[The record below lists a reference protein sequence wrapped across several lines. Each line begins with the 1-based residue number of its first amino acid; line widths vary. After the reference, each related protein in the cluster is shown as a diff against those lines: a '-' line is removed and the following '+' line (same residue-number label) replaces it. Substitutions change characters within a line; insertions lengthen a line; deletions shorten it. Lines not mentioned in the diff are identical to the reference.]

1 MLGPLKA
8 LLGGRTVVLASA
20 SPRRRQLLQDINF
33 PVKVVPS
40 QFEETLDKE
49 AFPQPWR
56 YVEETARGKAVEV
69 AARLGEGGDWAVVVG
84 ADTVVVL
91 DGAILEKPGSAA
103 RAKEMLTS
111 LSGQEHMVYTGLA
124 LVWRGG
130 ERVCHE
136 ATYVTFAPLSSEI
149 IANYVASGE
158 PLDKAGAYP

>member
-1 MLGPLKA
+1 M
-8 LLGGRTVVLASA
+8 
-20 SPRRRQLLQDINF
+20 Q
-33 PVKVVPS
+33 
-40 QFEETLDKE
+40 
-49 AFPQPWR
+49 
-56 YVEETARGKAVEV
+56 
-69 AARLGEGGDWAVVVG
+69 
-84 ADTVVVL
+84 VL